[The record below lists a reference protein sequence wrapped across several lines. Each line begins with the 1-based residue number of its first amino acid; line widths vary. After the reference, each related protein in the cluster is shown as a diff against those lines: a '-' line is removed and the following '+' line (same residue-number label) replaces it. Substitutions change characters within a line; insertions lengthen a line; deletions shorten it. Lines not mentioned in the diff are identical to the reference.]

1 MTAYVLTSPRGQRFL
16 WDPDGM
22 YMAIRSVVRANEIR
36 SRTHIAETDQ
46 GWFFPTLYN
55 VETRWAGLRQ
65 AVNSGSNTYWPE
77 AEMRTRTDPSAFF
90 QHFVAYVQQGLAD
103 QEWYSTTRRTTQHR
117 TMQNIQGNVDNW
129 ESAITVTRTIRDGSA
144 TFLIVAGSVATG
156 GAGATVFGSMG
167 MTTAT
172 AGQAISS
179 VALGSA
185 MRGGFTYQDT
195 GNVGSALINATGS
208 FVTGVIPVGRAGMTL
223 SGAETATLVIIG
235 SAGQGATSG
244 LQAVA
249 EGQSMQTAATA
260 ALVSTGAGLI
270 SGGIGEGLNGAGFWV
285 EAAAGTAMDLASG
298 ALTNA
303 ATPPPST
310 PQPVPTTM
318 GRIDFSGLPSR
329 AAEAYVR
336 RCCLTPI

>member
-1 MTAYVLTSPRGQRFL
+1 MAAYILTAPNGQRFL
-16 WDPDGM
+16 WSPDGM
-22 YMAIRSVVRANEIR
+22 YIAIRSVVRANEIR
-36 SRTHIAETDQ
+36 SRTRVVETDQ

-55 VETRWAGLRQ
+55 VETRWNGITQ
-65 AVNSGSNTYWPE
+65 AVNRGSNIYWPE
-77 AEMRTRTDPSAFF
+77 AEMRARTDPAAFF

-117 TMQNIQGNVDNW
+117 TMQNIHGNVDNW
-129 ESAITVTRTIRDGSA
+129 ESAITVTRGIRDGSA

-156 GAGATVFGSMG
+156 GAGATVLGSAG

-172 AGQAISS
+172 AGQALSS

-185 MRGGFTYQDT
+185 MRGAFTYQDT

-208 FVTGVIPVGRAGMTL
+208 FVTGAIPVGQAGMAL
-223 SGAETATLVIIG
+223 SSAETATLVIIG
-235 SAGQGATSG
+235 SAGQGATTG

-249 EGQSMQTAATA
+249 EGQSMRTAATA
-260 ALVSTGAGLI
+260 ALVSTGANLV
-270 SGGIGEGLNGAGFWV
+270 SGGIGLRLDGAGFFV
-285 EAAAGTAMDLASG
+285 EAGVGTALDLASG

-303 ATPPPST
+303 ATAPPST

-318 GRIDFSGLPSR
+318 GRVDFSGLPSR
-329 AAEAYVR
+329 ATEAYVR
-336 RCCLTPI
+336 ACCLRPI